1 MSRNEGNRVN
11 KVSGLLLALAGV
23 VALSSTAAGS
33 SDSKIVITNKS
44 AWAIHHLFL
53 SPTEEREWGEDQLGN
68 HTVNTGD
75 TFTLTG
81 VPCRAYDVRL
91 VDEDGDECIVE
102 DVGICAS
109 NNAWVIDDE
118 DLVGCQAKTQ
128 GE

>member
-1 MSRNEGNRVN
+1 MN
-11 KVSGLLLALAGV
+11 KLSSLLLVFVAAFAVTGLAS
-23 VALSSTAAGS
+23 AES
-33 SDSKIVITNKS
+33 SDSKIVIKNKS
-44 AWAIHHLFL
+44 AWAIHQLFL
-53 SPTEEREWGEDQLGN
+53 SPTDEREWGEDQLGQ

-75 TFTLTG
+75 SFTLTG

-109 NNAWVIDDE
+109 DNTWVIDNE
-118 DLVGCQAKTQ
+118 DLVGCQVLTQ